1 MPFKALS
8 VEFIKERFK
17 SKKGRKRENDDE
29 TLLRR
34 LIATLLSQKVNS
46 FCQQLCR
53 PFSRHFLSWKTRYNF
68 DLDSSR
74 IAIVKSNLVNPQIWI
89 HQSNLY
95 IKVWFNP
102 YIEVQSN
109 PFLKVR
115 SNPYL
120 KVRSNPYVE
129 VRSNPNIEV
138 RSNPSYIYEFRKLN
152 FLSWKTRFNFD
163 LLVQFCWCFVR
174 QSLNLHL

>member
-1 MPFKALS
+1 MS

-17 SKKGRKRENDDE
+17 SKKGRKRENDYD

-34 LIATLLSQKVNS
+34 LIATLLSQKVNI

-53 PFSRHFLSWKTRYNF
+53 PFSRHFLSWKTRFNF

-74 IAIVKSNLVNPQIWI
+74 IAIGKSNLVNPQIWI

-109 PFLKVR
+109 PYLKVR

-120 KVRSNPYVE
+120 KVRSNPYIE

-138 RSNPSYIYEFRKLN
+138 RSNPSYIYVRNNLKRRSLTDVTWINNSKKFSN
-152 FLSWKTRFNFD
+152 RFIQTKQHMD
-163 LLVQFCWCFVR
+163 KVL
-174 QSLNLHL
+174 

>member
-1 MPFKALS
+1 LS

-17 SKKGRKRENDDE
+17 SKKGRKRENDDD

-53 PFSRHFLSWKTRYNF
+53 PFSRHFLSWKTRFNF

-74 IAIVKSNLVNPQIWI
+74 IAIGKSNLVNPQIWI

-102 YIEVQSN
+102 YIEVQST

-120 KVRSNPYVE
+120 K
-129 VRSNPNIEV
+129 V